1 MECGWMCVEGD
12 GGGLGLWGQD
22 RSVVVALGVVHSLPR
37 GDLGQSLAG
46 APQLPCD
53 LSRTHLRRVE
63 EEEEEEVGQGRV
75 GKEKHEVKG
84 NGVEG
89 GGI

>member
-1 MECGWMCVEGD
+1 M
-12 GGGLGLWGQD
+12 
-22 RSVVVALGVVHSLPR
+22 SVLVVLGVVHRLPR

-53 LSRTHLRRVE
+53 LARTHLRRVE
-63 EEEEEEVGQGRV
+63 EEEEKEEEEGEEEVGWRRGRV

-84 NGVEG
+84 NKKERGGKKG

>member
-1 MECGWMCVEGD
+1 MTGMWDVHGGEGS
-12 GGGLGLWGQD
+12 GLGDWGG
-22 RSVVVALGVVHSLPR
+22 SVVVVLGVVHRLPR

-53 LSRTHLRRVE
+53 LARTHLRRVE
-63 EEEEEEVGQGRV
+63 EEEEEESG
-75 GKEKHEVKG
+75 GKEKREVKG
-84 NGVEG
+84 NGEGEKG